1 MGLLKKRKVV
11 LCLGGG
17 SARGLANIGV
27 LKVME
32 KHFGRGKIPVDMI
45 VGTSIGSLIA
55 GAYCLGMPLD
65 ELAERARGFS
75 WQKLVDLGLFPT
87 GVIKGDKLEEVIKDC
102 IKNGRFEDA
111 KIPFALTTTDIET
124 GQELTHTHGDL
135 TKLIRASCSWPGVF
149 NAVRIGGRLLADGGV
164 RNSIPTKAAY
174 DLGATFVIAVNPG
187 FAVKNQKI
195 NNVVQAMIQSVQ
207 IMGEELN
214 SYQSGAADISI
225 KPDLPNIDQ
234 FDFEQAVFIIRQGE
248 AAAEA
253 AMRKLKRKLFFHR

>member
-111 KIPFALTTTDIET
+111 KIP
-124 GQELTHTHGDL
+124 
-135 TKLIRASCSWPGVF
+135 SP
-149 NAVRIGGRLLADGGV
+149 
-164 RNSIPTKAAY
+164 
-174 DLGATFVIAVNPG
+174 
-187 FAVKNQKI
+187 
-195 NNVVQAMIQSVQ
+195 
-207 IMGEELN
+207 
-214 SYQSGAADISI
+214 
-225 KPDLPNIDQ
+225 
-234 FDFEQAVFIIRQGE
+234 
-248 AAAEA
+248 
-253 AMRKLKRKLFFHR
+253 

>member
-1 MGLLKKRKVV
+1 M
-11 LCLGGG
+11 
-17 SARGLANIGV
+17 
-27 LKVME
+27 
-32 KHFGRGKIPVDMI
+32 
-45 VGTSIGSLIA
+45 
-55 GAYCLGMPLD
+55 
-65 ELAERARGFS
+65 
-75 WQKLVDLGLFPT
+75 
-87 GVIKGDKLEEVIKDC
+87 
-102 IKNGRFEDA
+102 
-111 KIPFALTTTDIET
+111 
-124 GQELTHTHGDL
+124 
-135 TKLIRASCSWPGVF
+135 
-149 NAVRIGGRLLADGGV
+149 RIGGRLLADGGV